1 MQKNEKI
8 RYAYGLKTIAL
19 GMWAILTI
27 ITCNGVW
34 NYAPEA
40 LTKWSAVITLVLT
53 LLVIW
58 RFGKRLYCEYRQS
71 MREYFDS
78 NKSE

>member
-1 MQKNEKI
+1 MQKIVKI
-8 RYAYGLKTIAL
+8 RCAYGLKTIVL
-19 GMWAILTI
+19 GIWAVLTV

-40 LTKWSAVITLVLT
+40 FTKWSAVITLVLT

-58 RFGKRLYCEYRQS
+58 RFGKRLYKEYREAS
-71 MREYFDS
+71 RAYFDS
-78 NKSE
+78 LKK